1 VLPPFEKGG
10 QGGFKPNMKQI
21 IFLAIALF
29 SATDVMADN
38 ISPQRQ
44 TELIYLLQQDCGSC
58 HGMTLQG
65 GLGPPLLPQTLANKP
80 EALLLNT
87 ILEGRP
93 NTAMPPWR
101 NFLNEIEAAWLLK
114 KLLKGIKNVP

>member
-1 VLPPFEKGG
+1 
-10 QGGFKPNMKQI
+10 M
-21 IFLAIALF
+21 LF
-29 SATDVMADN
+29 SATDVIADE
-38 ISPQRQ
+38 ISPPRQ
-44 TELIYLLQQDCGSC
+44 NELIYLLRQDCGAC

-87 ILEGRP
+87 ILAGRP

-101 NFLNEIEAAWLLK
+101 DFLTATEANWLLK
-114 KLLKGIKNVP
+114 KLLKGINNVP

>member
-1 VLPPFEKGG
+1 
-10 QGGFKPNMKQI
+10 MKLI
-21 IFLAIALF
+21 TFLSGLVLF
-29 SATDVMADN
+29 SAVPVGAAD
-38 ISPQRQ
+38 IPQQRQ
-44 TELIYLLQQDCGSC
+44 DELIYLLRQDCGSC

-87 ILEGRP
+87 ILAGRP

-101 NFLNEIEAAWLLK
+101 NFLTVTEANWLLK
-114 KLLKGIKNVP
+114 QLLKGINHVP

>member
-1 VLPPFEKGG
+1 
-10 QGGFKPNMKQI
+10 MKLI
-21 IFLAIALF
+21 TFLAWLVWF
-29 SATDVMADN
+29 SATSIRAAD

-44 TELIYLLQQDCGSC
+44 DELIYLLRHDCGSC

-80 EALLLNT
+80 ETLLLNT
-87 ILEGRP
+87 ILAGRP

-101 NFLNEIEAAWLLK
+101 DFLTITEANWLLQQ
-114 KLLKGIKNVP
+114 LLSGINHEP

>member
-1 VLPPFEKGG
+1 
-10 QGGFKPNMKQI
+10 MKLI
-21 IFLAIALF
+21 TLLLFLVLF
-29 SATDVMADN
+29 SATDVMADE
-38 ISPQRQ
+38 IPQPRQ
-44 TELIYLLQQDCGSC
+44 NELIYLLRQDCGAC

-87 ILEGRP
+87 ILAGRP

-101 NFLNEIEAAWLLK
+101 DFLTATEANWLLK
-114 KLLKGIKNVP
+114 KLLNGINNVP

>member
-1 VLPPFEKGG
+1 M
-10 QGGFKPNMKQI
+10 KPV
-21 IFLAIALF
+21 IFLLAIALF
-29 SATDVMADN
+29 SATNVMADE
-38 ISPQRQ
+38 ISQLRQ
-44 TELIYLLQQDCGSC
+44 NELIYLLRQDCGSC

-87 ILEGRP
+87 ILAGRP

-101 NFLNEIEAAWLLK
+101 DFLTATEANWLLK
-114 KLLKGIKNVP
+114 KLLKGINNAP

>member
-1 VLPPFEKGG
+1 MKLVTFLWWLVL
-10 QGGFKPNMKQI
+10 
-21 IFLAIALF
+21 L
-29 SATDVMADN
+29 SAVPVRAAD

-44 TELIYLLQQDCGSC
+44 DELIYLLRQDCGSC

-87 ILEGRP
+87 ILGGRP

-101 NFLNEIEAAWLLK
+101 NFLTVTEANWLLK
-114 KLLKGIKNVP
+114 QLLKGINNVP